1 MTLLTRA
8 TLALTCGALLGMYA
22 ATGVAA
28 DQTRKVEVIASEA
41 LAGKISL
48 PASAT
53 GALVMSPCAG
63 CASKS
68 YRATATTAYYF
79 TKAPVTLQQFQAA
92 IGSQPSLILTVAY
105 DRETGDLISVT
116 APIPAAL
123 AANPQAR
130 R

>member
-1 MTLLTRA
+1 MTLLNRA
-8 TLALTCGALLGMYA
+8 TLALTCGALLGMSA
-22 ATGVAA
+22 ATGFAA

-48 PASAT
+48 PASTT

-63 CASKS
+63 CAAKS

-79 TKAPVTLQQFQAA
+79 TKAPVTLQQFQSA

-123 AANPQAR
+123 AAKPQAKR
-130 R
+130 